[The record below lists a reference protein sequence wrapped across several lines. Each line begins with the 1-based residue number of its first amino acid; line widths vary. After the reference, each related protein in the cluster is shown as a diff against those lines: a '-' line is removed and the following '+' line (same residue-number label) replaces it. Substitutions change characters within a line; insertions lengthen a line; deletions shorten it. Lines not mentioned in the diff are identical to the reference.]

1 MKSNRKIA
9 ALAGVATALLLCCF
23 MGAYALTNYATPF
36 QIQPVNSTN
45 QTQTV
50 AIGNGCTLGAD
61 TGATVNLTAATVN
74 LPGINLSAN
83 TGTIPSGDTLTSAAG
98 STVNLS
104 SGTLT
109 LPTFQGVNFAGS
121 NGTANISLVNS
132 SSGQKVL
139 TIWDVTGGTATA
151 ASTATPSSF
160 ATTIT
165 GSGVLTQTSTAN
177 LSGHVYSALLMNQGP

>member
-1 MKSNRKIA
+1 MKSNQKIA
-9 ALAGVATALLLCCF
+9 ALAGVATALLICCS
-23 MGAYALTNYATPF
+23 MGAYALANYATLF
-36 QIQPVNSTN
+36 QIQPVNATN
-45 QTQTV
+45 NTQTV
-50 AIGNGCTLGAD
+50 ALSSGCTLGAD
-61 TGATVNLTAATVN
+61 TGSTVNLTAATVS

-83 TGTIPSGDTLTSAAG
+83 TGTIPSGDTLTAAAG

-160 ATTIT
+160 AATIT

-177 LSGHVYSALLMNQGP
+177 LSGRVYSAILVNQGP

>member
-9 ALAGVATALLLCCF
+9 ALAGIATALLICCF
-23 MGAYALTNYATPF
+23 MGAYALQNYATPF
-36 QIQPVNSTN
+36 QIQPFNAAAS
-45 QTQTV
+45 TQTV
-50 AIGNGCTLGAD
+50 AVGSGCTLGVD
-61 TGATVNLTAATVN
+61 QGATLGMAGTAVVAA
-74 LPGINLSAN
+74 GGS
-83 TGTIPSGDTLTSAAG
+83 LTSQAG
-98 STVNLS
+98 STVTLS
-104 SGTLT
+104 GGTLT
-109 LPTFQGVNFAGS
+109 LPAFQGVNFAGS

-132 SSGQKVL
+132 GSGQKVL

-151 ASTATPSSF
+151 ASTAGPSSF

>member
-1 MKSNRKIA
+1 MKSNQKIA
-9 ALAGVATALLLCCF
+9 ALAGVATALLIGCF

-36 QIQPVNSTN
+36 QIQPVNATN
-45 QTQTV
+45 NTQTV
-50 AIGNGCTLGAD
+50 AIGSGCTLGAD
-61 TGATVNLTAATVN
+61 SGAT
-74 LPGINLSAN
+74 I
-83 TGTIPSGDTLTSAAG
+83 
-98 STVNLS
+98 NLS

-160 ATTIT
+160 AATIT

-177 LSGHVYSALLMNQGP
+177 LSGRVYSAILMNQGP